1 MLDPV
6 DLHDGL
12 VAGAPA
18 AANDEGGG
26 HDHTHCDC
34 GDHGFV
40 LDGGFGLVD
49 GVDEL
54 AGFCLQVFPTECQL
68 KSSIR

>member
-1 MLDPV
+1 
-6 DLHDGL
+6 
-12 VAGAPA
+12 
-18 AANDEGGG
+18 
-26 HDHTHCDC
+26 
-34 GDHGFV
+34 

-54 AGFCLQVFPTECQL
+54 AGFRLQVFPTECQL

>member
-1 MLDPV
+1 
-6 DLHDGL
+6 
-12 VAGAPA
+12 
-18 AANDEGGG
+18 
-26 HDHTHCDC
+26 
-34 GDHGFV
+34 